1 MTEYKSKGLSKPLLL
16 VEDIHSTSQEGN
28 LPAVIV
34 QFLGVILDL
43 YNAGVL
49 NVVFTVSDVSV
60 VPLLES
66 GICFQFVMNC
76 S

>member
-1 MTEYKSKGLSKPLLL
+1 MTQYKHTGLPKPLLL
-16 VEDIHSTSQEGN
+16 IEDIHSTSQRGN

-34 QFLGVILDL
+34 QFLGVLLDL
-43 YNAGVL
+43 YNEGIL

-66 GICFQFVMNC
+66 GMCFWYV
-76 S
+76 